1 MAHQMPNPIALYEE
15 TAKGFRTAMAAVKEA
30 QMSSP
35 TPCTEWNVRALLSH
49 NIKVAEFVHGVFIGQ
64 ITVNPMEVRGPL
76 PKEGPLT
83 AFDTGVSSV
92 LDVAKVRGALDKQLS
107 TPFGPMT
114 GAQLLMVPFLDLL
127 IHRWDLAK
135 ATGQNTR
142 LEPHLVEVGLS
153 MAPMIDGA
161 RKGGMFATAV
171 PVSDKTSLQD
181 KLIGLC
187 GRRP

>member
-1 MAHQMPNPIALYEE
+1 
-15 TAKGFRTAMAAVKEA
+15 MAAVKEA
-30 QMSSP
+30 QMNSP

-49 NIKVAEFVHGVFIGQ
+49 NIKVAEFVHGIFIGQ
-64 ITVNPMEVRGPL
+64 MTVNPMEVSGPL

-83 AFDTGVSSV
+83 AFDTGVSRV
-92 LDVAKVRGALDKQLS
+92 LDVVKAPGALDKQLS

-114 GAQLLMVPFLDLL
+114 GAQLLMAPVLDLL

-142 LEPHLVEVGLS
+142 LDPHLVEVGLS
-153 MAPMIDGA
+153 LAPMIHGG
-161 RKGGMFATAV
+161 RKGGMFASAL
-171 PVSDKTSLQD
+171 PVSDKASLQD
-181 KLIGLC
+181 KLISLS